1 MDKASD
7 SGSEDWGFES
17 LCGRFTLF
25 FMGDLNIVLGWV
37 IFWFVILTTSLY
49 VLCVKTKNE

>member
-1 MDKASD
+1 
-7 SGSEDWGFES
+7 
-17 LCGRFTLF
+17 
-25 FMGDLNIVLGWV
+25 MGDLNIVLGWV